1 MQSLASLMSLQQKD
15 DCSAG
20 SCDVTD
26 VANMADVAD
35 EDDVQTCQPILTDI
49 RQLVSRSPHRLFIKH
64 KQMIVGRPYVLPLC
78 CLFLPDM

>member
-1 MQSLASLMSLQQKD
+1 MQSLASLMSLQQND
-15 DCSAG
+15 DCSPEVA
-20 SCDVTD
+20 DD

-35 EDDVQTCQPILTDI
+35 EDDVQTCQPIFTDI

-64 KQMIVGRPYVLPLC
+64 KQTIVGRPYVLPLC